1 MNNELSLAL
10 PHKARILSAFL
21 LDTANRFMY
30 VVGLSVCV
38 CVCVCVRARTCVR
51 TCDLHTV
58 LTSGYYVLSEFAK
71 LCIYYA

>member
-38 CVCVCVRARTCVR
+38 CVCVCARAHVRA
-51 TCDLHTV
+51 
-58 LTSGYYVLSEFAK
+58 YV
-71 LCIYYA
+71 